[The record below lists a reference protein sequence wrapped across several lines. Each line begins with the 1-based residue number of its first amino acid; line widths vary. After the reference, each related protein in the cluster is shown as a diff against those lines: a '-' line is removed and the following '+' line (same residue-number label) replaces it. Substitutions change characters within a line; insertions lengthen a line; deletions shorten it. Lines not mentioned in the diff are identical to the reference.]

1 MMGVKVWTILAVFL
15 VIATCRVVWGEEK
28 QDSDLCTAVKISE
41 CKKNPKLT
49 QCCVVKLN
57 GGGGGGYECCS
68 EEDYFDQWPK
78 QDSDLC
84 TPVKI
89 SECTKNPKLTQC
101 CVVKLNGG
109 GSGYKC
115 CSEEDYFDQW
125 PAMEKS
131 NAQPRY
137 ELRRTPTLY
146 ISIGAPLG
154 VVIFAIVCYC
164 LCCK

>member
-1 MMGVKVWTILAVFL
+1 MTGVKVWTILAVFL
-15 VIATCRVVWGEEK
+15 IIATCQVQCEE
-28 QDSDLCTAVKISE
+28 
-41 CKKNPKLT
+41 
-49 QCCVVKLN
+49 
-57 GGGGGGYECCS
+57 
-68 EEDYFDQWPK
+68 K